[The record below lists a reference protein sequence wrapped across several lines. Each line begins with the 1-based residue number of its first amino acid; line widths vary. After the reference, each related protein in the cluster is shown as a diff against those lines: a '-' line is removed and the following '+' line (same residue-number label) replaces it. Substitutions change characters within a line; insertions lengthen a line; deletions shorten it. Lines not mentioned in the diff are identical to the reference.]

1 MRCCDKRLEEEQ
13 GMSEE
18 QPPTKPIHLDI
29 KLRLLHVIPE
39 ESEHVIFPGE
49 KSSSALAELLS
60 DRLKAACHGDM
71 NDEEQV
77 ICVRSSSFA
86 LRETNIS
93 NTQVQKELDRRVI
106 ARFPKNTVQT
116 TSNLLQ
122 SLDRQLDLCAIIED
136 ISLWE
141 ELPFW
146 ILPPY
151 KPPIRQ
157 PCHFTFATS
166 CGMIN

>member
-60 DRLKAACHGDM
+60 DRLRAACHGDM

-77 ICVRSSSFA
+77 ICVRTSS
-86 LRETNIS
+86 
-93 NTQVQKELDRRVI
+93 
-106 ARFPKNTVQT
+106 
-116 TSNLLQ
+116 
-122 SLDRQLDLCAIIED
+122 C
-136 ISLWE
+136 
-141 ELPFW
+141 
-146 ILPPY
+146 
-151 KPPIRQ
+151 
-157 PCHFTFATS
+157 
-166 CGMIN
+166 

>member
-29 KLRLLHVIPE
+29 KLRLLDVIPE

-77 ICVRSSSFA
+77 ICVRTSS
-86 LRETNIS
+86 
-93 NTQVQKELDRRVI
+93 
-106 ARFPKNTVQT
+106 
-116 TSNLLQ
+116 
-122 SLDRQLDLCAIIED
+122 C
-136 ISLWE
+136 
-141 ELPFW
+141 
-146 ILPPY
+146 
-151 KPPIRQ
+151 
-157 PCHFTFATS
+157 
-166 CGMIN
+166 

>member
-1 MRCCDKRLEEEQ
+1 
-13 GMSEE
+13 MSEE

-39 ESEHVIFPGE
+39 ESEHVSEVFPGE

-93 NTQVQKELDRRVI
+93 NTQVQKELDRRAI

-116 TSNLLQ
+116 TSNLL
-122 SLDRQLDLCAIIED
+122 
-136 ISLWE
+136 
-141 ELPFW
+141 
-146 ILPPY
+146 
-151 KPPIRQ
+151 
-157 PCHFTFATS
+157 
-166 CGMIN
+166 

>member
-39 ESEHVIFPGE
+39 ESEHVSEVFPGE

-77 ICVRSSSFA
+77 ICVRTSS
-86 LRETNIS
+86 
-93 NTQVQKELDRRVI
+93 
-106 ARFPKNTVQT
+106 
-116 TSNLLQ
+116 
-122 SLDRQLDLCAIIED
+122 C
-136 ISLWE
+136 
-141 ELPFW
+141 
-146 ILPPY
+146 
-151 KPPIRQ
+151 
-157 PCHFTFATS
+157 
-166 CGMIN
+166 